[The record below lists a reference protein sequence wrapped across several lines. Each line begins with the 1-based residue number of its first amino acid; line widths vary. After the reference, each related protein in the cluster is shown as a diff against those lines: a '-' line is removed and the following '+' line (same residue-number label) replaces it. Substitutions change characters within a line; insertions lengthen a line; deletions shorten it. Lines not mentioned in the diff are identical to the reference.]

1 MVNFWISFITVVV
14 FMSLVHAGIQ
24 DHQVSRIG
32 ARDDQIQTQVQQ
44 ANLPTEPLL
53 PSQAAPDEQ

>member
-1 MVNFWISFITVVV
+1 
-14 FMSLVHAGIQ
+14 MSLVHAGIQ